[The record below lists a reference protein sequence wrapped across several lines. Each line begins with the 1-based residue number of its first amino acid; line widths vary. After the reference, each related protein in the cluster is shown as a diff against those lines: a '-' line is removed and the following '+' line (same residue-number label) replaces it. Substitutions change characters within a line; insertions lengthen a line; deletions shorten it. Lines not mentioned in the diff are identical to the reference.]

1 MKKHSELEES
11 NMEKV
16 IDIEERIP
24 SMREKRRRRTNKK
37 FIFILSIFA
46 LALLVILYFQ
56 SPFSKINRVTVTGA
70 NLHDNE
76 FYIEMSGLIR
86 DKSFWGFTTN
96 KTEEVLGNLET
107 VKSVSVSRK
116 WLNDIDIKI
125 TEWDTIG
132 YMEKDGQFSLLLEDG
147 EIFSSDELKPSNKA
161 PILNGF
167 DNSESRKKMTKQL
180 LQLEKSV
187 YQLISE
193 IILNEDKLGSTE
205 LTVYMENGYEVRAM
219 IATFAEK
226 MAYYPE
232 ITAQLHDHE
241 KGVID
246 MEVGTFF
253 TPYSKVYG
261 ISEEGEVSVE
271 EDE

>member
-1 MKKHSELEES
+1 
-11 NMEKV
+11 MEKV

-24 SMREKRRRRTNKK
+24 SMREKRRKRTNKK

-56 SPFSKINRVTVTGA
+56 SPFSKINKVTVTGA
-70 NLHDNE
+70 TLHDHE
-76 FYIEMSGLIR
+76 FYIETSGLLK
-86 DKSFWGFTTN
+86 DKPFWGFTTK
-96 KTEEVLGNLET
+96 KTEELLGEIET
-107 VKSVSVSRK
+107 VKNVSVSRK
-116 WLNDIDIKI
+116 WIHEIEIKI

-132 YMEKDGQFSLLLEDG
+132 YIEKDGQFGLLLEDG
-147 EIFSSDELKPSNKA
+147 EIFSSDNLKPSEKA

-167 DNSESRKKMTKQL
+167 ENSESRKRMTNQL
-180 LQLEKSV
+180 LKLEKNV
-187 YQLISE
+187 YHLISE
-193 IILNEDKLGSTE
+193 IILNEEGNGSTD
-205 LTVYMENGYEVRAM
+205 LTVFMDDGYEVRAM
-219 IATFAEK
+219 ISTFAEK

-232 ITAQLHDHE
+232 ITAQLLDHE

-253 TPYSKVYG
+253 TPFSKVYG
-261 ISEEGEVSVE
+261 LSEEGDDNAE

>member
-1 MKKHSELEES
+1 
-11 NMEKV
+11 MEKV

-24 SMREKRRRRTNKK
+24 SMREKRRRRTNRK

-56 SPFSKINRVTVTGA
+56 SPFSKINKVTVTGA
-70 NLHDNE
+70 NLHNNE
-76 FYIEMSGLIR
+76 FYIETSGLIK
-86 DKSFWGFTTN
+86 DKSFWGFTTK
-96 KTEEVLGNLET
+96 KTEKILANLET
-107 VKSVSVSRK
+107 VKNVSVSRK
-116 WLNDIDIKI
+116 WLNGIDIKI
-125 TEWDTIG
+125 TEWDTVG
-132 YMEKDGQFSLLLEDG
+132 YIEKDGQFSLLLEDG
-147 EIFSSDELKPSNKA
+147 GIFSADELKPSDTA
-161 PILNGF
+161 PILIGF

-180 LQLEKSV
+180 LKLEKNV

-193 IILNEDKLGSTE
+193 IILTEEGHGSTD

-219 IATFAEK
+219 ISTFAEK

-232 ITAQLHDHE
+232 ITAQLSDYE

-253 TPYSKVYG
+253 TPYSKIYG
-261 ISEEGEVSVE
+261 LSEEGDESAE